1 MSFLHS
7 RYAVESARET
17 PCNKVCPGT
26 ALLQPALHSLA
37 FEVPMRAVLLSHA
50 LASAMCAF
58 EGTVREELIELERRH
73 LKLKESA
80 MHYQLVAESLED
92 NARQQ
97 RSSSCSELPVLH
109 AELQALLKKIRLSF
123 GREMLSHAA
132 SAFGQVM
139 DHDNEAMQTKPPSLG
154 LKTLEVHAENLQA
167 ASAQLS
173 VLRTQAQRR
182 DLLTRKSR
190 PSEEA
195 LQRANLML
203 RPWLHGAFRAK
214 ASDTA
219 IERPA
224 RQRHHDE
231 HFALSRHGANSTHD
245 LQHLQRFEALLS
257 SAQAFVGHLIQFN
270 LCCRQISK
278 LRARWALSAQG
289 VASRKREALPAAA
302 GVVQR

>member
-1 MSFLHS
+1 MSFHHS
-7 RYAVESARET
+7 RYAVESARAT

-26 ALLQPALHSLA
+26 AL
-37 FEVPMRAVLLSHA
+37 
-50 LASAMCAF
+50 ASAMCEF

-80 MHYQLVAESLED
+80 MHYQLVAECLED

-97 RSSSCSELPVLH
+97 RSSRCSELPVLH

-132 SAFGQVM
+132 SAF
-139 DHDNEAMQTKPPSLG
+139 DNEAMQTKPPSLG

-173 VLRTQAQRR
+173 VLRTRVATEDGRR
-182 DLLTRKSR
+182 
-190 PSEEA
+190 EEA

-203 RPWLHGAFRAK
+203 RPWLHGVFRAK

-231 HFALSRHGANSTHD
+231 HFALSRHGANFAHD
-245 LQHLQRFEALLS
+245 MQH
-257 SAQAFVGHLIQFN
+257 
-270 LCCRQISK
+270 
-278 LRARWALSAQG
+278 